1 MVSHWR
7 NHYHALLHGFPKDK
21 LKKMIV
27 AGKSMSI
34 NSRRYKFFSSSIVG
48 GGIPIALGLALA
60 LKKKKSQHKVWLF
73 VGDMTYETGIFHE
86 CHKYAK
92 NFNLPL
98 KIVVEDNGFSTNTPT
113 QKAWNNKKKFQ
124 KILFIIHTK
133 ENIPIMVRD
142 LGFYSNYYEKE
153 IIQDEILKSMKFLSK
168 NNKVIF

>member
-1 MVSHWR
+1 
-7 NHYHALLHGFPKDK
+7 
-21 LKKMIV
+21 
-27 AGKSMSI
+27 
-34 NSRRYKFFSSSIVG
+34 
-48 GGIPIALGLALA
+48 
-60 LKKKKSQHKVWLF
+60 
-73 VGDMTYETGIFHE
+73 MTYETGIFHE

-153 IIQDEILKSMKFLSK
+153 IIQR
-168 NNKVIF
+168 